1 MSGVYLVGGGTGALG
16 RAVVQAALRSG
27 ASVIVPYRDPRK
39 WEELRAAAPAGSV
52 LLGGAAADDNL
63 AAFLDDAVGQL
74 GRLDGV
80 AAVAGAWA
88 GSGSFEQAAADE
100 WSRMLRANLDSTAGL
115 CRAALPHLLKQ
126 GGSIVTVGARS
137 IEAGGAGMAAY
148 AVAKAGVVQLTR
160 ALAAENRERGV
171 RANCVLPATI
181 DTPANRSA
189 MPGASTAAW
198 TSVEAIA
205 RVILFLL
212 SPDSAAVT
220 GAVLPVDGRA

>member
-1 MSGVYLVGGGTGALG
+1 VSGVYLVGGGTGALG

-52 LLGGAAADDNL
+52 LLGGAAVDDNL

-100 WSRMLRANLDSTAGL
+100 WSRMLRAN
-115 CRAALPHLLKQ
+115 P
-126 GGSIVTVGARS
+126 
-137 IEAGGAGMAAY
+137 
-148 AVAKAGVVQLTR
+148 
-160 ALAAENRERGV
+160 
-171 RANCVLPATI
+171 
-181 DTPANRSA
+181 
-189 MPGASTAAW
+189 
-198 TSVEAIA
+198 
-205 RVILFLL
+205 
-212 SPDSAAVT
+212 
-220 GAVLPVDGRA
+220 